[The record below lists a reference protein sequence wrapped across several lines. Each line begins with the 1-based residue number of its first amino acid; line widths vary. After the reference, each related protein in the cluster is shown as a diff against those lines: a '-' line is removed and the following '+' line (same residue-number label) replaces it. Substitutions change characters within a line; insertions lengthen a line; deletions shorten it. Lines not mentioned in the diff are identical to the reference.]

1 MPDRHFGEIEGVPE
15 GTDFQTREALSTA
28 EVHRPT
34 QAGISGGENE
44 GSDSIVLSGGYED
57 DEDFGDVIVYT
68 GHGGRDP
75 GTGQQIANQTFAR
88 GNAALA
94 RNKVLGLPVRV
105 VRGFELDSPF
115 APERGYRYDGLYS
128 VDEFWEETGRSGFK
142 VWRYRLRK
150 DSAGTTPAVRPGAET
165 PTPPER
171 RQVTTT
177 RIIRDTEKSRRV
189 KQRYDY
195 TCQICG
201 TRLDTP
207 AGPYAEGAHIK
218 PLGVPHN
225 GPDIESNI
233 LCLCPNHHAL
243 FDDGAIALA
252 DDFTLIGANP
262 QRTLEHLLS
271 NTRLESNTC
280 AITGSTLECS
290 FRVIRKVWTQF
301 HRPAWS
307 ESCSFLTS
315 RSHQNRLWKCNDLQ
329 PLR

>member
-1 MPDRHFGEIEGVPE
+1 MPERRFGEIEGIRE
-15 GTDFQTREALSTA
+15 GTPFQTRDALSEA
-28 EVHRPT
+28 GVHRPI
-34 QAGISGGENE
+34 QAGISGSENE

-57 DEDFGDVIVYT
+57 DEDFGDLIVYT

-75 GTGQQIANQTFAR
+75 STGQQIADQTFTR

-105 VRGFELDSPF
+105 IRGFELDSAF

-150 DSAGTTPAVRPGAET
+150 NTGDSKPTLKQGTEAPA
-165 PTPPER
+165 PPER

-177 RIIRDTEKSRRV
+177 RVVRDTDKSRRV
-189 KQRYDY
+189 KQLYDY

-218 PLGVPHN
+218 PLGIPHS

-233 LCLCPNHHAL
+233 LCLCPNHHVL
-243 FDDGAIALA
+243 FDDGAITLA
-252 DDFTLIGANP
+252 DDLTVIGLTPRSKLAIKHEVGIEYV
-262 QRTLEHLLS
+262 RYHREHFGVLV
-271 NTRLESNTC
+271 ES
-280 AITGSTLECS
+280 
-290 FRVIRKVWTQF
+290 
-301 HRPAWS
+301 
-307 ESCSFLTS
+307 
-315 RSHQNRLWKCNDLQ
+315 
-329 PLR
+329 